1 MELDLWDCP
10 EEQGGLSGATCWTG
24 GWRAGAIPLAAQ
36 GGAPGSS
43 LLLGAL
49 PNRSSPVGGL
59 CCLHRYTEARPSQHR
74 PRPGV
79 DWLSGWMAIGTGWKP
94 LLCTCLLSQ
103 DTVICEPFQSV
114 TSWETQKGLSPDHH
128 PRAVN
133 SNQGGLQ
140 PEEGVSRMPGY
151 PSASQRDKGE
161 AEACDKSSTRGR
173 EKPGFTPSR
182 RHPRCAQAYPRPGTP
197 RSCSFLW
204 WVC

>member
-1 MELDLWDCP
+1 MLDGRG
-10 EEQGGLSGATCWTG
+10 EGGGREG
-24 GWRAGAIPLAAQ
+24 GGREPSPWLLRAGRRAPHCSSAPSPTGQAQ
-36 GGAPGSS
+36 WGGCA
-43 LLLGAL
+43 
-49 PNRSSPVGGL
+49 V
-59 CCLHRYTEARPSQHR
+59 CIEARPSQHR